1 MSFEDFEALFA
12 LERETAKKEVKRRRP
27 LPTMAELDMSLS
39 LQPSADLSHS
49 LKYDTALDTLPS
61 DIVTSPTSRQQGSPR
76 DTVKSPTVILR
87 HKRVGRTSAPAEI
100 GSKGFLSPIH
110 SGTTPS
116 GRGHPPHGEIAGIQY
131 VVKTTK
137 CTSESLL
144 LFFHMTAAIMSTFG
158 HSFSSYSVS
167 NILSPP
173 ILLLFLLLFLLCLHS
188 SFSSY
193 SASIPP
199 SPPTPSIPPSPPTLP
214 PFHFLF
220 PRPGNPDALSPDWQ
234 W

>member
-1 MSFEDFEALFA
+1 VSFEDFEALFA

-116 GRGHPPHGEIAGIQY
+116 GRGHPPYGEIAGIQY

-193 SASIPP
+193 SLHSSFSSYSASIPL
-199 SPPTPSIPPSPPTLP
+199 SLP
-214 PFHFLF
+214 
-220 PRPGNPDALSPDWQ
+220 
-234 W
+234 

>member
-1 MSFEDFEALFA
+1 MSFEDFEALFS

-27 LPTMAELDMSLS
+27 LPTTAELDMSLS

-61 DIVTSPTSRQQGSPR
+61 DIVTSPTSRSPR

-116 GRGHPPHGEIAGIQY
+116 GRGHPPYGEIAGTQY
-131 VVKTTK
+131 VV
-137 CTSESLL
+137 
-144 LFFHMTAAIMSTFG
+144 H
-158 HSFSSYSVS
+158 
-167 NILSPP
+167 N
-173 ILLLFLLLFLLCLHS
+173 
-188 SFSSY
+188 
-193 SASIPP
+193 
-199 SPPTPSIPPSPPTLP
+199 
-214 PFHFLF
+214 
-220 PRPGNPDALSPDWQ
+220 GNEVYFRERVFIIFV
-234 W
+234 